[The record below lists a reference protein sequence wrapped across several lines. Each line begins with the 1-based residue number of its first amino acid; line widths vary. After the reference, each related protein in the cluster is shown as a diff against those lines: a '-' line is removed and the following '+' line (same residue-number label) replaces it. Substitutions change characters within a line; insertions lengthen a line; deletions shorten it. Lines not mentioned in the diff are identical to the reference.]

1 MPLSAWTQLGRSEIL
16 APVGAGS
23 MVKRIERDTKV
34 NRAATRVSATHFSEF
49 FQREADVLASLSHVN
64 ICQLLPLGS
73 ELSGD
78 GSVEGPPVT
87 ASGKRRNRD

>member
-1 MPLSAWTQLGRSEIL
+1 MDSTGAFLGT
-16 APVGAGS
+16 VGAGS
-23 MVKRIERDTKV
+23 MGEAYRARDTKV
-34 NRAATRVSATHFSEF
+34 NRAAAIKVTATHFSEC
-49 FQREADVLASLSHVN
+49 FQREAEVLVSLSHAN
-64 ICQLLPLGS
+64 ICQLLPPGS